1 MHSEAWWMSWLVDSQ
16 LLSCHF
22 LCFPDVW
29 CLLLLSSPTQQ
40 RLLWYWR
47 DIPLLLL
54 PTAKG
59 KGQPSVMEEG
69 YDRSQLWGVSMMGC
83 LLSTS
88 PQGNGRHGSALSC
101 PSRSPET
108 MNSVREGGRFTVQAG
123 KDKMGSS
130 VVDLRC
136 GRGRMHTVHLVEH
149 AQEAC
154 RRKNKSHR
162 PWV

>member
-1 MHSEAWWMSWLVDSQ
+1 
-16 LLSCHF
+16 
-22 LCFPDVW
+22 
-29 CLLLLSSPTQQ
+29 
-40 RLLWYWR
+40 
-47 DIPLLLL
+47 
-54 PTAKG
+54 
-59 KGQPSVMEEG
+59 
-69 YDRSQLWGVSMMGC
+69 MGC